1 MGKHQEIARAAGV
14 IGGATLISRVL
25 GYVRD
30 MIVAN
35 IFGAGLATDAF
46 IAAYR
51 IPNYLRRIFGEGTLN
66 ASFVPVFT
74 ETLNREGQDQAW
86 ELANILITVISSLLT
101 LFVILGMIFTP
112 GVVWLVAPG
121 FTDNPSQFSLTVFL
135 TRVTF
140 PFAIFVGISAAF
152 MGILNSLKH
161 FGSPA
166 LAPAF
171 LNIMM
176 ILSALFLTPYLSTPI
191 LSLSIGVLLGGMFQ
205 LLVQVPFLLRKKFR
219 FAWRFDFSHPG
230 IRKILRLMTPGI
242 IGQSVLQIN
251 LFIGTILASML
262 QTGSITYLFFAD
274 RLVQFPLAI
283 FGISAATALLPS
295 LSHQASKQNIPEM
308 IETLSKTMRMVL
320 FLMVPSM
327 VGLIVLKTPII
338 STLFQRGSFD
348 AAATQGTAL
357 ALMYYAFGL
366 WAFAEV
372 RVVAQT
378 FYALQDTWT
387 PMKVAVVAL
396 MANLFLS
403 LILMGPLKHGGLAL
417 ANSLASMLNV
427 VILVWILRARMGH
440 LQGMKFFR
448 SFLKILLASLIMGL
462 FAYYG
467 ARAPLWGLSGHTLEK
482 LFYLGRG
489 ILFGVISFVMMC
501 AVLRVEEFSTMKQWL
516 FSRPTSDRGSF

>member
-1 MGKHQEIARAAGV
+1 MGKHQEIARAAGL

-283 FGISAATALLPS
+283 FGISAAT
-295 LSHQASKQNIPEM
+295 
-308 IETLSKTMRMVL
+308 
-320 FLMVPSM
+320 
-327 VGLIVLKTPII
+327 
-338 STLFQRGSFD
+338 
-348 AAATQGTAL
+348 QGTAL

-396 MANLFLS
+396 MANLILS

-482 LFYLGRG
+482 MFYLGRG
-489 ILFGVISFVMMC
+489 ILFGVISFFMMC

-516 FSRPTSDRGSF
+516 FSRPTSDPGSF